1 MRHKRAQ
8 ALFSAAVDNELS
20 ARRQRRL
27 AQHLQEC
34 AECRQEFALFERVH
48 RLLGI
53 PEEDSLSAEF
63 TEQTIQRLRIAAMA
77 APFGVPG
84 TLARNARLVLS
95 AAALLLLFLWGDT
108 LHVLPEL
115 AHQVSA
121 DSRQQVK
128 PWTP

>member
-1 MRHKRAQ
+1 MHHKRAQ
-8 ALFSAAVDNELS
+8 GLFSAAVDGELS
-20 ARRQRRL
+20 ARQQRRWT
-27 AQHLQEC
+27 QHLQEC

-53 PEEDSLSAEF
+53 PEEGALSAEF
-63 TEQTIQRLRIAAMA
+63 TEQTIQRLRSAAME

-84 TLARNARLVLS
+84 TWARNARLVLS
-95 AAALLLLFLWGDT
+95 AVALLLLFLWGDT

-115 AHQVSA
+115 AHQVGV

>member
-8 ALFSAAVDNELS
+8 ELFSAAVDGELS
-20 ARRQRRL
+20 ARQQRQW

-34 AECRQEFALFERVH
+34 TECRQEFALFERVH

-53 PEEDSLSAEF
+53 PEEGALSAEF
-63 TEQTIQRLRIAAMA
+63 TEQTIQRLRSAAMETPA
-77 APFGVPG
+77 GVPSIW
-84 TLARNARLVLS
+84 ARNARLIMS
-95 AAALLLLFLWGDT
+95 AVALLLLFLWGDT

-115 AHQVSA
+115 AHQVGA
-121 DSRQQVK
+121 DYRQQVQ